1 MLLSAFKQ
9 TLSELDKLKFQ
20 LPNGQLVPSYFH
32 ITEVGKVTRNY
43 IDCGGV
49 LRQENKL
56 NLQLWVS
63 SDTEHRL
70 KPDNILNILQLAE
83 NQLGFLDLELEV
95 EYQQTTVGRYKLA
108 LNGEVFELVNTQTAC
123 LAPNQC
129 GIPQEKPRVRL
140 TARGL
145 SSNTDSDC
153 C

>member
-1 MLLSAFKQ
+1 MLLSAFKK
-9 TLSELDKLKFQ
+9 TLSKLDKLKFQ

-83 NQLGFLDLELEV
+83 KQLGFSDLELEV

-129 GIPQEKPRVRL
+129 GIPQEKPRVLL
-140 TARGL
+140 TASG
-145 SSNTDSDC
+145 
-153 C
+153 

>member
-1 MLLSAFKQ
+1 MLLSTFKQ
-9 TLSELDKLKFQ
+9 TLSKLDKLKFQ

-83 NQLGFLDLELEV
+83 KQLGFSDLELEV

-140 TARGL
+140 TASGL
-145 SSNTDSDC
+145 SCNTDSDC

>member
-1 MLLSAFKQ
+1 MLLSAFKK
-9 TLSELDKLKFQ
+9 TLSKLDKLKFQ

-83 NQLGFLDLELEV
+83 KQLGFSDLELEV
-95 EYQQTTVGRYKLA
+95 EYQQITVGRYKLA

-140 TARGL
+140 TASGL
-145 SSNTDSDC
+145 SCNTGSDC

>member
-1 MLLSAFKQ
+1 M
-9 TLSELDKLKFQ
+9 
-20 LPNGQLVPSYFH
+20 
-32 ITEVGKVTRNY
+32 
-43 IDCGGV
+43 
-49 LRQENKL
+49 
-56 NLQLWVS
+56 
-63 SDTEHRL
+63 
-70 KPDNILNILQLAE
+70 
-83 NQLGFLDLELEV
+83 ELEV

-145 SSNTDSDC
+145 SCNTDSDC

>member
-1 MLLSAFKQ
+1 MLLSTFKQ
-9 TLSELDKLKFQ
+9 TLSKLDKLKFQ

-83 NQLGFLDLELEV
+83 KQLGFSDLELEV

-140 TARGL
+140 TASGL
-145 SSNTDSDC
+145 SCDTDSGC

>member
-1 MLLSAFKQ
+1 MLLSAFKK
-9 TLSELDKLKFQ
+9 TLSKLDKLKFQ

-83 NQLGFLDLELEV
+83 KQLGFSDLELEV

-140 TARGL
+140 TASGL
-145 SSNTDSDC
+145 SCNTDSDC

>member
-1 MLLSAFKQ
+1 MLLSAFKK
-9 TLSELDKLKFQ
+9 TLSKLDKLKFQ

-83 NQLGFLDLELEV
+83 KQLGFSDLELEV

-145 SSNTDSDC
+145 SCNTDSDC

>member
-140 TARGL
+140 TASGL
-145 SSNTDSDC
+145 SCNTDSDC

>member
-1 MLLSAFKQ
+1 MLLSAFKK
-9 TLSELDKLKFQ
+9 TLSKLDKLKFQ

-43 IDCGGV
+43 FDCGGV

-83 NQLGFLDLELEV
+83 KQLGFSDLELEV

-140 TARGL
+140 TASGL
-145 SSNTDSDC
+145 SCNTDSDC

>member
-1 MLLSAFKQ
+1 MLISVFKQ
-9 TLSELDKLKFQ
+9 ILSELDTVKFK
-20 LPNGQLVPSYFH
+20 LPNGQFVPAHFH

-83 NQLGFLDLELEV
+83 KQLGFLDLELEV
-95 EYQQTTVGRYKLA
+95 EYQQSTVGRYKLA
-108 LNGEVFELVNTQTAC
+108 FDGVVFQLINTQTAC
-123 LAPNQC
+123 LAPDQC
-129 GIPQEKPRVRL
+129 GIPQEKPRVRV
-140 TARGL
+140 TASGL
-145 SSNTDSDC
+145 SCNPDSGC

>member
-9 TLSELDKLKFQ
+9 TLSKLDKLKFQ

-83 NQLGFLDLELEV
+83 KQLGFSDLELEV

-145 SSNTDSDC
+145 SCNTDSGC

>member
-1 MLLSAFKQ
+1 MLLSAFKK
-9 TLSELDKLKFQ
+9 TLSKLDKLKFQ

-83 NQLGFLDLELEV
+83 KQLGFSDLELEV

-129 GIPQEKPRVRL
+129 GITQEKPRVRL
-140 TARGL
+140 TASGL
-145 SSNTDSDC
+145 SCNTGSDC

>member
-63 SDTEHRL
+63 SDTEHCL
-70 KPDNILNILQLAE
+70 KPDNILNILKLAE
-83 NQLGFLDLELEV
+83 
-95 EYQQTTVGRYKLA
+95 K
-108 LNGEVFELVNTQTAC
+108 
-123 LAPNQC
+123 
-129 GIPQEKPRVRL
+129 
-140 TARGL
+140 
-145 SSNTDSDC
+145 
-153 C
+153 

>member
-1 MLLSAFKQ
+1 MLLSAFKK
-9 TLSELDKLKFQ
+9 TLSKLDKLKFQ

-83 NQLGFLDLELEV
+83 KQLGFSDLELEV

-140 TARGL
+140 TASGL
-145 SSNTDSDC
+145 SCNTGSDC

>member
-1 MLLSAFKQ
+1 MLLSAFKK
-9 TLSELDKLKFQ
+9 TLSKLDKLKFQ

-83 NQLGFLDLELEV
+83 KQLGFSDLELEV

-123 LAPNQC
+123 LAPDQC

-145 SSNTDSDC
+145 SCNTDSDC

>member
-70 KPDNILNILQLAE
+70 KPDNILNILKLAE
-83 NQLGFLDLELEV
+83 
-95 EYQQTTVGRYKLA
+95 K
-108 LNGEVFELVNTQTAC
+108 
-123 LAPNQC
+123 
-129 GIPQEKPRVRL
+129 
-140 TARGL
+140 
-145 SSNTDSDC
+145 
-153 C
+153 

>member
-1 MLLSAFKQ
+1 MLLSAFKK
-9 TLSELDKLKFQ
+9 TLSKLDKLKFQ

-83 NQLGFLDLELEV
+83 KQLGFSDLELEV

-123 LAPNQC
+123 LAPDQC

-140 TARGL
+140 TASGL
-145 SSNTDSDC
+145 SCNTDSDC

>member
-56 NLQLWVS
+56 NLQLS
-63 SDTEHRL
+63 ALDKL
-70 KPDNILNILQLAE
+70 KFIKISFS
-83 NQLGFLDLELEV
+83 FL
-95 EYQQTTVGRYKLA
+95 
-108 LNGEVFELVNTQTAC
+108 
-123 LAPNQC
+123 
-129 GIPQEKPRVRL
+129 
-140 TARGL
+140 
-145 SSNTDSDC
+145 
-153 C
+153 

>member
-1 MLLSAFKQ
+1 MLLSAFKK
-9 TLSELDKLKFQ
+9 TLSKLDKLKFQ

-83 NQLGFLDLELEV
+83 KQLGFSDLELEV

-129 GIPQEKPRVRL
+129 GITQEKPRVRL
-140 TARGL
+140 TASGL
-145 SSNTDSDC
+145 SCNTDSDC